1 MEQERAAQHAREK
14 ASVPMT
20 AASDFVV
27 PEGTDELSRS
37 TRRAWRDRLNDAQT
51 RKMALGTLAAF
62 AGGTF
67 WGFSGTSASYLFDVC
82 HIETFWLMSV
92 RQVIAGLLFMFVVLR
107 KDRERL
113 VKLWTTPPKSIGN
126 KALKL

>member
-1 MEQERAAQHAREK
+1 MSEECVEQVEGAG

-20 AASDFVV
+20 DISNIDV

-37 TRRAWRDRLNDAQT
+37 TRRAWRDRLNDAQA

-67 WGFSGTSASYLFDVC
+67 WVFLAPAPATSLTCAISRRF
-82 HIETFWLMSV
+82 
-92 RQVIAGLLFMFVVLR
+92 G
-107 KDRERL
+107 
-113 VKLWTTPPKSIGN
+113 
-126 KALKL
+126 